1 LNERCEEIEQD
12 TMNYLKRKIDLSCK
26 EEKIIEKML
35 RSSLKRLI
43 REPISNLKE
52 IKDKQKQ
59 EESIKLLE
67 ELFGL

>member
-1 LNERCEEIEQD
+1 
-12 TMNYLKRKIDLSCK
+12 M
-26 EEKIIEKML
+26 IEKML